1 MSADAA
7 AAINIPYGVLY
18 GFALGSQRPADRVP
32 TSWTNSRGRARWYI
46 DGMRTTIDK
55 AGRVVIPAAVRE
67 RAGLSPGAELE
78 VTNDELGIR
87 LERIASAPRLVKV
100 GRRLVARPT
109 VPADDR
115 PAVDIA
121 ALVEDERNR
130 WP

>member
-1 MSADAA
+1 
-7 AAINIPYGVLY
+7 
-18 GFALGSQRPADRVP
+18 
-32 TSWTNSRGRARWYI
+32 
-46 DGMRTTIDK
+46 MRTTIDK
-55 AGRVVIPAAVRE
+55 AGRVVIPVAVRE

-121 ALVEDERNR
+121 ALIEEERNR

>member
-1 MSADAA
+1 MR
-7 AAINIPYGVLY
+7 VL
-18 GFALGSQRPADRVP
+18 
-32 TSWTNSRGRARWYI
+32 RWYI

-55 AGRVVIPAAVRE
+55 AGRVVIPAAVRA
-67 RAGLSPGAELE
+67 RAGFSPGAELE

-121 ALVEDERNR
+121 ALIEEERNR

>member
-1 MSADAA
+1 
-7 AAINIPYGVLY
+7 
-18 GFALGSQRPADRVP
+18 
-32 TSWTNSRGRARWYI
+32 
-46 DGMRTTIDK
+46 MRTTIDK

-100 GRRLVARPT
+100 RRRLVARPT

-121 ALVEDERNR
+121 ALIEEERNR